1 MAQKASAGYSFNSM
15 QEIKSHSSI
24 LYNERM
30 AILFYLLDM
39 KNLTLYQNQSIPAIF
54 EVFSIQKQI
63 YKNVRMLLRFNPT
76 VRTTMRLDTKDEGIY
91 TPDVI
96 KKTIEN
102 MIEYCQ
108 KNEWTERRIKI
119 IMQEL
124 ENFET
129 ILKDLLQY
137 FSYFIRPDFKQKP
150 DMEIASEK
158 YKAMVDSKTVEE
170 LKEIMG
176 ENSLLNIDDLANEKI
191 NIDVTEDIQYDPA
204 IDGDLEELKKSDA
217 DWVTWKTCS
226 S

>member
-39 KNLTLYQNQSIPAIF
+39 KNLTLYQNQSIPSIF

-76 VRTTMRLDTKDEGIY
+76 VRTTMRLDTKNEGIY

-124 ENFET
+124 DNFET

-150 DMEIASEK
+150 DMEMASEK
-158 YKAMVDSKTVEE
+158 YKDMVDSKTVEE

-176 ENSLLNIDDLANEKI
+176 ENSLLDLDELANEKI
-191 NIDVTEDIQYDPA
+191 KIDVTEDIQYDPQT
-204 IDGDLEELKKSDA
+204 DGEIEELKKSDEY
-217 DWVTWKTCS
+217 
-226 S
+226 

>member
-39 KNLTLYQNQSIPAIF
+39 KNLTLYQNQSIPSIF

-76 VRTTMRLDTKDEGIY
+76 VRTTMRLDTKDVGIY

-124 ENFET
+124 DNFET

-150 DMEIASEK
+150 DMEMASEK
-158 YKAMVDSKTVEE
+158 YKDMVDSKTVEE

-176 ENSLLNIDDLANEKI
+176 ENSLLDLDELANEKI
-191 NIDVTEDIQYDPA
+191 KIDVTEDIQYDPQT
-204 IDGDLEELKKSDA
+204 DGEIEELKKSDEY
-217 DWVTWKTCS
+217 
-226 S
+226 